1 MPDVDLSGTS
11 DTPVLDTLAEMTAV
25 SLDKCKLVPRELML
39 ARIAALAAVGAPP
52 LSYLLNAGTA
62 SEVGITLDDVQAV
75 LVGIAPV
82 IGGPRTVAAA
92 GNIMRA
98 LGFAVAVAEEELAE
112 SVS

>member
-1 MPDVDLSGTS
+1 MTRNG

-25 SLDKCKLVPRELML
+25 SVDRCGLSPRELML
-39 ARIAALAAVGAPP
+39 VRIAALVAVDAPP

-62 SEVGITLDDVQAV
+62 SEIGITLDDVQAV

-82 IGGPRTVAAA
+82 VGGPRTVAAA
-92 GNIMRA
+92 GNILRA
-98 LGFAVAVAEEELAE
+98 LGFAVAVAEDELAG

>member
-1 MPDVDLSGTS
+1 MTRNGE
-11 DTPVLDTLAEMTAV
+11 TPVLDTLAEMTAASV
-25 SLDKCKLVPRELML
+25 DRCALTPRELML
-39 ARIAALAAVGAPP
+39 VRIAGLAAVDAPP

-62 SEVGITLDDVQAV
+62 AEIGITLDDVQSV

-98 LGFAVAVAEEELAE
+98 LGFAVAVAEDELTD
-112 SVS
+112 SVN